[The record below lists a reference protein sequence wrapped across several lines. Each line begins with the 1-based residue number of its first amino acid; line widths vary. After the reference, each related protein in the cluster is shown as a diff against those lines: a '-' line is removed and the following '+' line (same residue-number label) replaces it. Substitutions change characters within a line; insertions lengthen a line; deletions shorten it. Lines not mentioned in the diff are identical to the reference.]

1 MKQSLKIWVIV
12 AAMVIGGALPPQVTG
27 DNGITSQWCAQAK
40 NKKKDK
46 KDKKKSKKD
55 KKKSKK
61 SRASRKS
68 KASSATVSP
77 LANVP
82 TIGKTATVVPRQ
94 DANALLGVTVD
105 KGVSNQVLN
114 YQTIRV
120 NYNPSLR
127 IPNCVAYELTAT
139 MVDMADAPDHENR
152 KNYNSLLAVTIPKGV
167 SNQVLNYQA
176 IRVNFNPS
184 LRIPNCVAYELTAT
198 MVAMADAPDHEVR
211 KNYNYAKD
219 ASVKGCPENW
229 EYRGSG
235 YSRGHMAPA
244 MDMRWDKTAM
254 AQCFYMTN
262 MCPQDTKLNNA
273 PWRVLEERVHRW
285 AKRDK
290 RIMVYTGP
298 IMGKNPKMI
307 GKDKQNIAVPEAF
320 FKVLY
325 APEQGR
331 AIAFIYPNS
340 PSPGGIK
347 KYAVTVAEV
356 ERRTGLTFSSAIP
369 KRQCKIEDWE

>member
-1 MKQSLKIWVIV
+1 MKQVVKIWVLV
-12 AAMVIGGALPPQVTG
+12 VAMVMGGALPPQVISDG
-27 DNGITSQWCAQAK
+27 DITMQWCAQAK
-40 NKKKDK
+40 NKHKKNKKSKKKDKVKKDK
-46 KDKKKSKKD
+46 KQATAHKKSKKAD
-55 KKKSKK
+55 KKHQ
-61 SRASRKS
+61 A
-68 KASSATVSP
+68 ATASP
-77 LANVP
+77 LASLP
-82 TIGKTATVVPRQ
+82 AIGHASPATAMPQ
-94 DANALLGVTVD
+94 QGSNA
-105 KGVSNQVLN
+105 
-114 YQTIRV
+114 
-120 NYNPSLR
+120 
-127 IPNCVAYELTAT
+127 
-139 MVDMADAPDHENR
+139 
-152 KNYNSLLAVTIPKGV
+152 LLAVTIPKGV
-167 SNQVLNYQA
+167 ANQVINYQA

-219 ASVKGCPENW
+219 SSVKSCPDNW

-254 AQCFYMTN
+254 QQCFYMTN
-262 MCPQDTKLNNA
+262 MCPQDTKLNNDH
-273 PWRVLEERVHRW
+273 WRVLEEKVHRW

-290 RIMVYTGP
+290 RILIFTGP
-298 IMGKNPKMI
+298 IMGKSPKMI
-307 GKDKQNIAVPEAF
+307 GKDKANIAVPDAF

-331 AIAFIYPNS
+331 SIAFIYENRPC
-340 PSPGGIK
+340 PGGIS

-369 KRQCKIEDWE
+369 KRQCKIEDWQ

>member
-1 MKQSLKIWVIV
+1 MRQIVKIWILV
-12 AAMVIGGALPPQVTG
+12 AVMVMGGALPPQVTG
-27 DNGITSQWCAQAK
+27 DNGFTSQWCAQAK
-40 NKKKDK
+40 S
-46 KDKKKSKKD
+46 KKKSKKD
-55 KKKSKK
+55 KKEKKNKDKKNKKDKKSKK
-61 SRASRKS
+61 QSVNH
-68 KASSATVSP
+68 SSSSQLVA
-77 LANVP
+77 VP
-82 TIGKTATVVPRQ
+82 TIGKTAT
-94 DANALLGVTVD
+94 
-105 KGVSNQVLN
+105 
-114 YQTIRV
+114 
-120 NYNPSLR
+120 
-127 IPNCVAYELTAT
+127 TAT
-139 MVDMADAPDHENR
+139 VPQQ
-152 KNYNSLLAVTIPKGV
+152 NYNSLLAVTIPKSV

-198 MVAMADAPDHEVR
+198 MVAMADAPGHEVR
-211 KNYNYAKD
+211 KNYNYARDPK
-219 ASVKGCPENW
+219 VKSCPENW

-235 YSRGHMAPA
+235 YTRGHMAPA

-262 MCPQDTKLNNA
+262 MCPQETKLNNDH
-273 PWRVLEERVHRW
+273 WRVLEERVHRW

-307 GKDKQNIAVPEAF
+307 GKDKQNIAVPDAF

-331 AIAFIYPNS
+331 AIAFIYPNT
-340 PSPGGIK
+340 PCPGGIK

-356 ERRTGLTFSSAIP
+356 EHLTELTFSSAIP
-369 KRQCKIEDWE
+369 KHQCKIEDWE

>member
-1 MKQSLKIWVIV
+1 MSRLVGIWLLV
-12 AAMVIGGALPPQVTG
+12 AAMVMGGALPPQLVGENEVTM
-27 DNGITSQWCAQAK
+27 QWCAQAK
-40 NKKKDK
+40 S
-46 KDKKKSKKD
+46 KKKSKKN
-55 KKKSKK
+55 KNKSRKSRG

-68 KASSATVSP
+68 KANIASKPAASP
-77 LANVP
+77 LVSVP
-82 TIGKTATVVPRQ
+82 TIGKTTTVVPQ
-94 DANALLGVTVD
+94 QNANALLGVTIP

-139 MVDMADAPDHENR
+139 MVSMADAPGHENR
-152 KNYNSLLAVTIPKGV
+152 KNYN
-167 SNQVLNYQA
+167 
-176 IRVNFNPS
+176 
-184 LRIPNCVAYELTAT
+184 
-198 MVAMADAPDHEVR
+198 
-211 KNYNYAKD
+211 YARD
-219 ASVKGCPENW
+219 NSVKTCPENW

-262 MCPQDTKLNNA
+262 MCPQDTKLNNDH
-273 PWRVLEERVHRW
+273 WRVLEEKVHRW

-290 RIMVYTGP
+290 RLMVYTGP
-298 IMGKNPKMI
+298 IMGKHPQMI
-307 GKDKQNIAVPEAF
+307 GKNKQNIAVPDAF
-320 FKVLY
+320 FKIVY

-331 AIAFIYPNS
+331 SIAFIYDNKPC
-340 PSPGGIK
+340 PGNIS

-356 ERRTGLTFSSAIP
+356 ERRTGLKFSSAMP
-369 KRQCKIEDWE
+369 KNQCKVEEWL

>member
-12 AAMVIGGALPPQVTG
+12 VAMVMGGALPPQVIG
-27 DNGITSQWCAQAK
+27 NSSITTQWCAQAKSKNKKKSSKKDKK

-46 KDKKKSKKD
+46 KDKKKSKRSD
-55 KKKSKK
+55 K
-61 SRASRKS
+61 AT
-68 KASSATVSP
+68 ASSLMS
-77 LANVP
+77 VP
-82 TIGKTATVVPRQ
+82 AIGKTTTTTVVPQ
-94 DANALLGVTVD
+94 QNTNA
-105 KGVSNQVLN
+105 
-114 YQTIRV
+114 
-120 NYNPSLR
+120 
-127 IPNCVAYELTAT
+127 
-139 MVDMADAPDHENR
+139 
-152 KNYNSLLAVTIPKGV
+152 LLAVTIPKGV

-198 MVAMADAPDHEVR
+198 MVAMADAPGHEVR
-211 KNYNYAKD
+211 KNYNYARD
-219 ASVKGCPENW
+219 PNVKSCPENW

-244 MDMRWDKTAM
+244 MDMRWDKTTM

-262 MCPQDTKLNNA
+262 MCPQETKLNNDH
-273 PWRVLEERVHRW
+273 WRVLEERVHRW

-307 GKDKQNIAVPEAF
+307 GKDKKNIAVPDAF

-325 APEQGR
+325 APDQGR
-331 AIAFIYPNS
+331 AIAFIYPNT
-340 PSPGGIK
+340 PCPGGIK

-356 ERRTGLTFSSAIP
+356 ERRTGLTFSNAIP
-369 KRQCKIEDWE
+369 KHQCKIEDWE

>member
-1 MKQSLKIWVIV
+1 MKHFFKIWILV
-12 AAMVIGGALPPQVTG
+12 AVMVMGGALPPQVTG
-27 DNGITSQWCAQAK
+27 DNEFTMQWCAQAK
-40 NKKKDK
+40 SKTKNKKQ
-46 KDKKKSKKD
+46 KKSKKD
-55 KKKSKK
+55 NKKKAKKNKKQTVSSKK
-61 SRASRKS
+61 SDKKRKTQ
-68 KASSATVSP
+68 AVAAP
-77 LANVP
+77 LTSVP
-82 TIGKTATVVPRQ
+82 TISKTTTTTATVVPQ
-94 DANALLGVTVD
+94 QNINALLA
-105 KGVSNQVLN
+105 VS
-114 YQTIRV
+114 
-120 NYNPSLR
+120 
-127 IPNCVAYELTAT
+127 
-139 MVDMADAPDHENR
+139 
-152 KNYNSLLAVTIPKGV
+152 IPKGV
-167 SNQVLNYQA
+167 SNQVLNYKA
-176 IRVNFNPS
+176 IRVNYNPS

-262 MCPQDTKLNNA
+262 MCPQDTKLNNDH
-273 PWRVLEERVHRW
+273 WRVLEERVHRW

-307 GKDKQNIAVPEAF
+307 GKDKQNIAVPDAF

-325 APEQGR
+325 APDQGR
-331 AIAFIYPNS
+331 AIAFIYPNT
-340 PSPGGIK
+340 PCPGGIK

-356 ERRTGLTFSSAIP
+356 ERRTGLTFSNVIP
-369 KRQCKIEDWE
+369 KQQCKIEDWE

>member
-1 MKQSLKIWVIV
+1 MKQLLKIWILV
-12 AAMVIGGALPPQVTG
+12 AAMVMGGALPPQVMC
-27 DNGITSQWCAQAK
+27 DSSITTQWSAQAK
-40 NKKKDK
+40 SKKKDK
-46 KDKKKSKKD
+46 K

-61 SRASRKS
+61 SRESRK
-68 KASSATVSP
+68 KDKLSSSLLT
-77 LANVP
+77 VP
-82 TIGKTATVVPRQ
+82 TIGKTATATVIPQ
-94 DANALLGVTVD
+94 QNTNALLSVG
-105 KGVSNQVLN
+105 
-114 YQTIRV
+114 
-120 NYNPSLR
+120 
-127 IPNCVAYELTAT
+127 
-139 MVDMADAPDHENR
+139 
-152 KNYNSLLAVTIPKGV
+152 IPKGV
-167 SNQVLNYQA
+167 SNQVINYQA

-198 MVAMADAPDHEVR
+198 MVSMADAPDHESR

-219 ASVKGCPENW
+219 SGVKSCPENW

-262 MCPQDTKLNNA
+262 MCPQDTKLNNDH
-273 PWRVLEERVHRW
+273 WRVLEEKVHRW

-290 RIMVYTGP
+290 RLMVYTGP
-298 IMGKNPKMI
+298 IMGKNPKKI
-307 GKDKQNIAVPEAF
+307 GKDKQNIAVPDAF
-320 FKVLY
+320 FKVVY

-331 AIAFIYPNS
+331 AIAFIYENRPC
-340 PSPGGIK
+340 PGGIA

-369 KRQCKIEDWE
+369 KRQCKVEDWE

>member
-1 MKQSLKIWVIV
+1 MKQFLKVWFLALV
-12 AAMVIGGALPPQVTG
+12 MVMGGALPPQLMG
-27 DNGITSQWCAQAK
+27 DDAIALQWSAQAK
-40 NKKKDK
+40 TKKKAK
-46 KDKKKSKKD
+46 KNKSKHKQVS
-55 KKKSKK
+55 SKK
-61 SRASRKS
+61 SGKKKHRQSVA
-68 KASSATVSP
+68 ASP
-77 LANVP
+77 LVSMP
-82 TIGKTATVVPRQ
+82 TIGKATTGKSATTVAQ
-94 DANALLGVTVD
+94 QNANALLAVGIP

-120 NYNPSLR
+120 NFNPSMR

-139 MVDMADAPDHENR
+139 MVDMADAPGHENR
-152 KNYNSLLAVTIPKGV
+152 KNYN
-167 SNQVLNYQA
+167 
-176 IRVNFNPS
+176 
-184 LRIPNCVAYELTAT
+184 
-198 MVAMADAPDHEVR
+198 
-211 KNYNYAKD
+211 YARD
-219 ASVKGCPENW
+219 NSVKTCPENW

-262 MCPQDTKLNNA
+262 MCPQDTKLNNDH
-273 PWRVLEERVHRW
+273 WRVLEEKVHRW

-298 IMGKNPKMI
+298 IMGKNPRMI
-307 GKDKQNIAVPEAF
+307 GKNQQNIAVPDAF

-325 APEQGR
+325 APDQGR
-331 AIAFIYPNS
+331 SIAFIYENKPC
-340 PSPGGIK
+340 PGNIS

-369 KRQCKIEDWE
+369 KRQCSITDWE

>member
-1 MKQSLKIWVIV
+1 MKQVVKIWILV
-12 AAMVIGGALPPQVTG
+12 AAMVMGGALPPQVMG
-27 DNGITSQWCAQAK
+27 DSAVTTQWSVQAKSKKKTKK

-46 KDKKKSKKD
+46 KSRRSEKTQNFASPSRNAKQSSKK
-55 KKKSKK
+55 
-61 SRASRKS
+61 AV
-68 KASSATVSP
+68 ASP
-77 LANVP
+77 LVAVP
-82 TIGKTATVVPRQ
+82 TIGKTVSTTAVPQ
-94 DANALLGVTVD
+94 QGTNALLAVGIP
-105 KGVSNQVLN
+105 KGVSNQVIN

-120 NYNPSLR
+120 NFNPTLR

-139 MVDMADAPDHENR
+139 MVSMADAPDHE
-152 KNYNSLLAVTIPKGV
+152 S
-167 SNQVLNYQA
+167 
-176 IRVNFNPS
+176 
-184 LRIPNCVAYELTAT
+184 
-198 MVAMADAPDHEVR
+198 R

-219 ASVKGCPENW
+219 SKVKSCPENW

-262 MCPQDTKLNNA
+262 MCPQDTKLNNDH
-273 PWRVLEERVHRW
+273 WRVLEEKVHHW

-307 GKDKQNIAVPEAF
+307 GKNKQNIAVPDAF

-325 APEQGR
+325 APDQGR
-331 AIAFIYPNS
+331 SIAFIYDNRPC
-340 PSPGGIK
+340 PGGIS

-369 KRQCKIEDWE
+369 KRQCNLDAWQ